1 MRTSEARAGAAL
13 LVGFAMV
20 VAGSCARQTRP
31 EPAAVE
37 APTDTSVDR
46 GRVEDGQAVSWR
58 LSSTAFED
66 GALIPADYTCSGKDT
81 SPPLRWTDPPDG
93 TVQLALICSDPD
105 APAGDWVH
113 WVIYAIPANVRELPA
128 GDGVEDGF
136 FHRAGFTQHGHDKPV
151 VVAVTLIVHES
162 DLFSTFQG
170 RDNAFYFFGVPSFTE
185 IGNTFNNLSLTHT
198 FSFPYLQC
206 LHGFFN
212 QVIVRDVGQG

>member
-20 VAGSCARQTRP
+20 VAGSCARQTKP

-46 GRVEDGQAVSWR
+46 GRAEDGQAVGWR

-128 GDGVEDGF
+128 G
-136 FHRAGFTQHGHDKPV
+136 
-151 VVAVTLIVHES
+151 VAVTAKVPGPAGALQGVNDFEAIGYRGPCPPP
-162 DLFSTFQG
+162 G
-170 RDNAFYFFGVPSFTE
+170 RDHHYTFTLYALGE
-185 IGNTFNNLSLTHT
+185 AVTLEPGATKAELLEAAEGRILGRTELTGTFA
-198 FSFPYLQC
+198 
-206 LHGFFN
+206 
-212 QVIVRDVGQG
+212 R